1 MIEQKGNKIMEQEKK
16 EQIKRNAEAIMEMA
30 GCKVSHKYDEDLM
43 DMLDGKVTVDEVIK
57 SILGEC
63 RG

>member
-1 MIEQKGNKIMEQEKK
+1 MIERKGSKIMEQERK

-43 DMLDGKVTVDEVIK
+43 NMLDGKVTVDEVIAK
-57 SILGEC
+57 IIGDKHE
-63 RG
+63 